1 MRVIYLVLRIKMTN
15 PQERKRER
23 KKGSTNV
30 HVGAANVPGD
40 LGGKPFLVKDT
51 AGESTCSPPLDAEQR
66 GLIVPGKTEA
76 LPAFQSSLLSSHDN
90 FFSAMSPNHRPKLLK
105 DDYKN

>member
-1 MRVIYLVLRIKMTN
+1 MRVIHLVLRIKMTY
-15 PQERKRER
+15 PQER
-23 KKGSTNV
+23 KKGSINV

-51 AGESTCSPPLDAEQR
+51 AGESTSRPPLDAEQR
-66 GLIVPGKTEA
+66 GLIVPGTTEA
-76 LPAFQSSLLSSHDN
+76 LPAFQSSLLSSHDS